1 MVFGLIFTGYA
12 ATVFDEPKVLFSGDS
27 GMSSADQQ
35 YIDKK
40 LKDLENL
47 INSRLAAMENRVNT
61 QLQNSRGLFT
71 DTIGS
76 RGCPAG
82 YHFVYVAT
90 NSGGYYATRLR
101 TCFRGTSY
109 TPDGGSEGGNH
120 D

>member
-1 MVFGLIFTGYA
+1 M
-12 ATVFDEPKVLFSGDS
+12 
-27 GMSSADQQ
+27 
-35 YIDKK
+35 KK
-40 LKDLENL
+40 LNL
-47 INSRLAAMENRVNT
+47 QAT
-61 QLQNSRGLFT
+61 QHLYIQVFNQFSRGLFT